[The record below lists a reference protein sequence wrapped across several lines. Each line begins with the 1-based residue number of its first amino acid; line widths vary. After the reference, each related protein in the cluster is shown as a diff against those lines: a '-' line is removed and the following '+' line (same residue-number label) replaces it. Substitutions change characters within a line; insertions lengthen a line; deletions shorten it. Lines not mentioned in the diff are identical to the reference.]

1 MRWHGR
7 IGITPVKRVEIVL
20 LVLIACALVFLF
32 WQLIELSR
40 YL

>member
-1 MRWHGR
+1 
-7 IGITPVKRVEIVL
+7 VKLVYLVL

-32 WQLIELSR
+32 WQLSELAR